1 MLLCLGRQGIDSK
14 VIEFIGINTRNKSSR
29 CSVLTTIRPN
39 YLYFILYMLQLF
51 LKAKMKM
58 KKVTCFDLLESG
70 YLLQMENE
78 TLKDKLSHAN
88 NNFL

>member
-1 MLLCLGRQGIDSK
+1 
-14 VIEFIGINTRNKSSR
+14 
-29 CSVLTTIRPN
+29 
-39 YLYFILYMLQLF
+39 MLQLF